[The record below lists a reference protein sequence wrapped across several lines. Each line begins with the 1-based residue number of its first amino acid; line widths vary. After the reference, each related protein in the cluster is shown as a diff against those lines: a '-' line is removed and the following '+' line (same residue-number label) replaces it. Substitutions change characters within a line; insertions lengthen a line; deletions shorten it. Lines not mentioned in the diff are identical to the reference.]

1 MKEKLNEKDTFTAS
15 CLLLCVFYRFYMLK
29 FNKGRLS
36 LYFIGRQLIPL
47 HSMICQLHCIPNS
60 HWIQLYYTL

>member
-1 MKEKLNEKDTFTAS
+1 MKEKLNEKDTFIAS

-36 LYFIGRQLIPL
+36 LYFIGRQLISSARL
-47 HSMICQLHCIPNS
+47 CLWGIRMTFTALR
-60 HWIQLYYTL
+60 L